1 MNVYIS
7 LMIIGEGQAVYDS
20 LSFRN
25 GSAYKSLSHI
35 LYPFFPEKFLV
46 SFDQFRKIPFDELP
60 KRAVI
65 ESEPPGQRLHA
76 FGCSSVQP
84 YGFAVFL
91 HTATGYHTASIRSDH
106 SLPGIQFRLVFFQVG
121 TEAFRL

>member
-35 LYPFFPEKFLV
+35 LYPFFPEKFFV
-46 SFDQFRKIPFDELP
+46 SFDQFREIPFDELP
-60 KRAVI
+60 KRAVV
-65 ESEPPGQRLHA
+65 EPEPPGQRLHA
-76 FGCSSVQP
+76 FGCRAVQVH
-84 YGFAVFL
+84 GLAVFL
-91 HTATGYHTASIRSDH
+91 HAATGYHTASIRFDH
-106 SLPGIQFRLVFFQVG
+106 SLPGIQFRLVFFHVG
-121 TEAFRL
+121 AEAFRL